1 MSTIK
6 LTPPEWASIR
16 RRIKEEFKLQPAVF
30 LVREAMRREL
40 GFTTRYHRYW
50 KPAGNTLS
58 YDGHGEY
65 VEEVHLDFYDE
76 LSETMF
82 RLKYL

>member
-1 MSTIK
+1 MPVIK
-6 LTPPEWASIR
+6 LTPKEWTPIR
-16 RRIKEEFKLQPAVF
+16 KAIKEEFKLQPSV
-30 LVREAMRREL
+30 LLIRDAMRREL

-50 KPAGNTLS
+50 KPAENTLS

-65 VEEVHLDFYDE
+65 VEEIHLDFYDE

>member
-1 MSTIK
+1 MPVIK
-6 LTPPEWASIR
+6 LTEREWSRIR
-16 RRIKEEFKLQPAVF
+16 KAIKEEFKLQPSV
-30 LVREAMRREL
+30 LLIREAMRREL

-50 KPAGNTLS
+50 KPAENTLS

-65 VEEVHLDFYDE
+65 VEEIHLDFYDE
-76 LSETMF
+76 SYETMF

>member
-1 MSTIK
+1 MPVIK
-6 LTPPEWASIR
+6 LTPKEWAPIR
-16 RRIKEEFKLQPAVF
+16 QAIKEEFKLQPAVF
-30 LVREAMRREL
+30 LVRDAMRREL

-50 KPAGNTLS
+50 KSAENTLS